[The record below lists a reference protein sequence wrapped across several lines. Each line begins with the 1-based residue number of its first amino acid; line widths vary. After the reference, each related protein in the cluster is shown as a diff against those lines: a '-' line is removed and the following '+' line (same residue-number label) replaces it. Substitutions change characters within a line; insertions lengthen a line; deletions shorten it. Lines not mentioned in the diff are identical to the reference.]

1 MRKRYLFITL
11 LASILFLSC
20 STTKK
25 ADSSSV
31 SLEKELNEKNRGN
44 IPLITRIKQLPGVT
58 TKNGVPVLMKATN
71 SISNFDNGEP
81 LYILNGQIIGNSFRS
96 INQLVDNYN
105 VKSVKILSGA
115 DASTYGSQGSKG
127 VIKITTYNQ

>member
-115 DASTYGSQGSKG
+115 DASTYGSQGAKG